1 MASLLAPY
9 GSQSALT
16 VAMDL
21 GAKIQSL
28 LKTAAS

>member
-9 GSQSALT
+9 GSESALA

-21 GAKIQSL
+21 DSKVESL